1 MDEGQTPAY
10 PDFADRAEFDA
21 WLLERVQA
29 SPDAP
34 TTLSELVR
42 RLADAGCGAG
52 CQSGG
57 PPFGFC
63 RRH

>member
-1 MDEGQTPAY
+1 MFDDQSPAY
-10 PDFADRAEFDA
+10 PDFADRAEVDT
-21 WLLERVQA
+21 WLFERVRA

-34 TTLSELVR
+34 ATLSELVR

-57 PPFGFC
+57 PPLGFC